1 MLNSLM
7 ELHIHVAPGIVDP
20 IYAMQLCSFIFGQ
33 IPKVAG
39 RHVYQR
45 EGTCVVRKPTP
56 HPPSPN
62 PPPKKKSKEF
72 TFTSYVPL
80 RRNGAYVNAYTGTY
94 VR

>member
-7 ELHIHVAPGIVDP
+7 ELHMHVAPGIVDP

-45 EGTCVVRKPTP
+45 DLCSKKAHPTSTIP
-56 HPPSPN
+56 QPP